1 MQAHQI
7 KPARGST
14 HPRKRVGRGN
24 ASGTGTYSGRGLK
37 GQKARAGNKP
47 RRFFEG
53 GQTRLLRRLPRA
65 KGFHNPFRVEYQP
78 VNLSQLNAFDAG
90 AEVTP
95 DLLKQKRILRNLN
108 KPVKILAAGEVDRPL
123 TVTAN
128 RFSTAAR
135 EKIKAAGGVV
145 IELDAPEEETPG
157 EAPSPA
163 PTARRAKTRTPAP
176 EAGPTAAPSEPP
188 ASTHPLAEEDKA
200 ETADGDGS

>member
-78 VNLSQLNAFDAG
+78 VNLSQLNTFDPG
-90 AEVTP
+90 TDVTP
-95 DLLKQKRILRNLN
+95 ELLQQKRVLRNLN
-108 KPVKILAAGEVDRPL
+108 KPVKILAAGEIDRPL

-135 EKIKAAGGVV
+135 EKIKAAGGAV
-145 IELDAPEEETPG
+145 IELDAPQEEIQEQT
-157 EAPSPA
+157 PSPA
-163 PTARRAKTRTPAP
+163 PKARRAKTSTPAP
-176 EAGPTAAPSEPP
+176 EGAPAPAAGEPSAPAEPP
-188 ASTHPLAEEDKA
+188 AEKDKA